1 MIEAR
6 ANGAMRSPKLAIA
19 SAANSRATNPISPA
33 GDLSA
38 VSVVNCNSVVFEI
51 RLHRNTSSDFETSS
65 RRMSDTLLAGS
76 IASSRK

>member
-1 MIEAR
+1 MYAPMAIGPYRVCDDCLISVTGEA
-6 ANGAMRSPKLAIA
+6 AD
-19 SAANSRATNPISPA
+19 
-33 GDLSA
+33 DLSA
-38 VSVVNCNSVVFEI
+38 VSVVNCNSVVFVI